1 MNNKLDRL
9 KDIKIENY
17 IWVIYIG
24 IIFLSWYA
32 NGKEKKFIL
41 YNDLKS
47 KKEYQYLL
55 ILIFT
60 ILLVV
65 YYYFVKDSYDD
76 IKDLNTYDTN
86 KKKILTYSSFIG
98 SLLILIS
105 GIIFLAIAI
114 YDDNIDVELAFS

>member
-65 YYYFVKDSYDD
+65 Y
-76 IKDLNTYDTN
+76 
-86 KKKILTYSSFIG
+86 
-98 SLLILIS
+98 
-105 GIIFLAIAI
+105 
-114 YDDNIDVELAFS
+114 